1 MSETS
6 RPKHMNS
13 LNFIACFYQS
23 HLRRNSDRREFHKV
37 SAACFLRC
45 SNFLPGRVNGAM
57 WKLET
62 NNHNMLD
69 QMNLTQA
76 LGRAKMLQNN
86 RKKFSV
92 VSVYGLENDSP
103 RADLKFA
110 KLWRTFVQI
119 HRIIWLT
126 FMLVVALT
134 TNSFCSKCSNLKS
147 ILFPIRV
154 KSTAPWRQVQVECN
168 DFRLL

>member
-23 HLRRNSDRREFHKV
+23 HLRRNSDLREFHKV

-69 QMNLTQA
+69 QMNLTPA
-76 LGRAKMLQNN
+76 LDWAKMLRNN

-92 VSVYGLENDSP
+92 VFVYGLENDSP
-103 RADLKFA
+103 RADLKLA
-110 KLWRTFVQI
+110 KLLRTFV

-134 TNSFCSKCSNLKS
+134 TSSFCSKCFNLKS

-168 DFRLL
+168 DFCLL